1 MRTWFTSRRVSGI
14 LLTLL
19 VLGAVYVAINL
30 HRRGHTTGDDFAL
43 YIRMAKSLFEG
54 NVADVISDNRFLFD
68 HSTAVTPP
76 IYPWGWPLL
85 LSPFV
90 RLWGIDFDRLKL
102 VEVAVFAAWLVL
114 YHGIVRRRAGRIVA
128 LALTAVFA
136 TSYVYLVYTDQLLTE
151 YPHMLAVA
159 VVIWWLDRVMDRSR
173 LTAASTRDLVIL
185 GLLAVAAYNV
195 RREGLMLVFAIAG
208 AQLVDLAASRGVRG
222 GRAALRTMPWKAL
235 LTPHLTFAAGA
246 VIFQLMLPSTLVP
259 DNGNSRR
266 FIATRLWSLDNG
278 TDARHRPQYPANL
291 VSQLGL
297 REPAVFG
304 RWLIVLA
311 AIGAIIACIKA
322 PRRNVPLAVLGL
334 TTMLVIGTHLR
345 MVARYYMQIT
355 PLIVFFVA
363 MLLLYVVGWVGRLIA
378 RRPLHLAGR
387 RAVAVLAAAP
397 FLWLT
402 VYHVTDL
409 PRRIDAAQTFN
420 DTGAVQR
427 GPALEQNQV
436 AMEAI
441 EKYTPPDEIVVYY
454 RARTATLYTDRLA
467 LQTTSLNNMVANGD
481 WFMQNKKD
489 NYSQLVAT
497 AQQLEGCRL
506 RARVGG
512 RQLAPVADPRRTC
525 RARRQFVRWATA
537 RRHPDRGWVTAL
549 AAPPNPHRACS
560 CAVFDAEHAQCR
572 LSVVSWRQRSAP
584 RSLRIASTSA
594 AISIARISA
603 PSPLRWKPSDWR
615 TGLARPSRGSTTS
628 SAMPPLRP
636 SKISHVSTNTA
647 SG

>member
-1 MRTWFTSRRVSGI
+1 
-14 LLTLL
+14 
-19 VLGAVYVAINL
+19 
-30 HRRGHTTGDDFAL
+30 
-43 YIRMAKSLFEG
+43 
-54 NVADVISDNRFLFD
+54 
-68 HSTAVTPP
+68 
-76 IYPWGWPLL
+76 
-85 LSPFV
+85 
-90 RLWGIDFDRLKL
+90 
-102 VEVAVFAAWLVL
+102 
-114 YHGIVRRRAGRIVA
+114 
-128 LALTAVFA
+128 
-136 TSYVYLVYTDQLLTE
+136 
-151 YPHMLAVA
+151 
-159 VVIWWLDRVMDRSR
+159 
-173 LTAASTRDLVIL
+173 
-185 GLLAVAAYNV
+185 
-195 RREGLMLVFAIAG
+195 
-208 AQLVDLAASRGVRG
+208 
-222 GRAALRTMPWKAL
+222 MPWKAL

-297 REPAVFG
+297 REPPVFG

-363 MLLLYVVGWVGRLIA
+363 MLLLYVVGWLGRLIA

-397 FLWLT
+397 FLWLA

-420 DTGAVQR
+420 DSGAVQR

-489 NYSQLVAT
+489 NYSQVVAT
-497 AQQLEGCRL
+497 AQQLEAAGFELVWEDDNWRL
-506 RARVGG
+506 WRIPDGPVELAASSSDVQPQFDIPTVGG
-512 RQLAPVADPRRTC
+512 S
-525 RARRQFVRWATA
+525 
-537 RRHPDRGWVTAL
+537 
-549 AAPPNPHRACS
+549 PP
-560 CAVFDAEHAQCR
+560 
-572 LSVVSWRQRSAP
+572 
-584 RSLRIASTSA
+584 
-594 AISIARISA
+594 
-603 PSPLRWKPSDWR
+603 
-615 TGLARPSRGSTTS
+615 
-628 SAMPPLRP
+628 
-636 SKISHVSTNTA
+636 
-647 SG
+647 

>member
-1 MRTWFTSRRVSGI
+1 MNSRLTSRRLSGI

-19 VLGAVYVAINL
+19 VLGAAFVAINL
-30 HRRGHTTGDDFAL
+30 QRRGHTTGDDWAL
-43 YIRMAKSLFEG
+43 YVRMAKSLFEG

-76 IYPWGWPLL
+76 IYPWGWPML

-90 RLWGIDFDRLKL
+90 RVWGIDFDRLKL

-173 LTAASTRDLVIL
+173 LTAATTRDLVIL
-185 GLLAVAAYNV
+185 GLLAVVAYNV

-208 AQLVDLAASRGVRG
+208 AQLVDLVASRSDRSD
-222 GRAALRTMPWKAL
+222 RAGLPRWSRLPWKTL
-235 LTPHLTFAAGA
+235 LTPYLAFAAGA
-246 VIFQLMLPSTLVP
+246 VTFQLLLPSTLVP

-311 AIGAIIACIKA
+311 AIGAVVACVKA
-322 PRRNVPLAVLGL
+322 PRRNVPLAVLCL

-345 MVARYYMQIT
+345 MVARYYMQVT
-355 PLIVFFVA
+355 PFIVFFVA
-363 MLLLYVVGWVGRLIA
+363 MLLLYVVGWLGRLLA
-378 RRPLHLAGR
+378 RRPLQLAGR
-387 RAVAVLAAAP
+387 RAVALLAAAP
-397 FLWLT
+397 FLWLA
-402 VYHVTDL
+402 VYHATDL
-409 PRRIDAAQTFN
+409 PRRVDAAQVFN
-420 DTGAVQR
+420 ESGAIQR
-427 GPALEQNQV
+427 GPALEQSQV

-441 EKYTPPDEIVVYY
+441 EKYTPADETVVYY
-454 RARTATLYTDRLA
+454 RARTATLYTGRRA
-467 LQTTSLNNMVANGD
+467 LQTTSFDNMVSNGD

-489 NYSQLVAT
+489 NYSQVVAT
-497 AQQLEGCRL
+497 AN
-506 RARVGG
+506 
-512 RQLAPVADPRRTC
+512 QLAASGFELVWENDDWRLWRIPEGPVE
-525 RARRQFVRWATA
+525 
-537 RRHPDRGWVTAL
+537 L
-549 AAPPNPHRACS
+549 AASSSEVQPLFDGQAITGSPP
-560 CAVFDAEHAQCR
+560 
-572 LSVVSWRQRSAP
+572 
-584 RSLRIASTSA
+584 
-594 AISIARISA
+594 
-603 PSPLRWKPSDWR
+603 
-615 TGLARPSRGSTTS
+615 
-628 SAMPPLRP
+628 
-636 SKISHVSTNTA
+636 
-647 SG
+647 